1 MINQDFDLI
10 VIGSGPGGYTAAIR
24 ASQLGFKTAI
34 IEKYNSLGGTCTNVG
49 CIPAKALLDSSEHY
63 HNAETRFGSFGIQ
76 LKDLSIDIDK
86 FFGRKTEVVSQNVA
100 GINFL
105 MKKNKITIIYGTAR
119 FASNDKIIVKSAEGT
134 EQEYQSRYTIIAT
147 GSKPISLPNAVIDK
161 KRIISST
168 EALSLNEIPATMSI
182 IGGGVIGV
190 EMASVY
196 ARLGTKVTII
206 EYAANL
212 VPTMDREV
220 TTELKK
226 ILVKSGIEI
235 LLSQRVDAAVSNG
248 KQVTVKFTG
257 SEGKQQEIIT
267 DYCMVAVGRKP
278 YTDGLGLENTNIIKD
293 DRGRIVTNEAFQT
306 SVPNVYAIGDVI
318 KGPMLAHKAED
329 EAIIAVE
336 GMHGIKHHID
346 YDRIPGVVY
355 SWPEVASVGLTEE
368 QLKERNIPYNK
379 GKFPFSASGRGRAA
393 GDTSGFAKVL
403 SDPKYGEVLGV
414 HIIGARAADL
424 IAQAVTIMEFE
435 VTDSASSTISYAH
448 PTYAEAL
455 KEAFLMASGRGSLN
469 L

>member
-1 MINQDFDLI
+1 MINQDYDLI

-24 ASQLGFKTAI
+24 ASQLGYKTAI
-34 IEKYNSLGGTCTNVG
+34 IEKYNNLGGTCTNVG

-63 HNAETRFGSFGIQ
+63 HDAETRFANFGIQ
-76 LKDLSIDIDK
+76 VKGLSLDVK
-86 FFGRKTEVVSQNVA
+86 QFFGRKSEVVSQNVA

-105 MKKNKITIIYGTAR
+105 MKKNKIAVIYGTAR
-119 FASNDKIIVKSAEGT
+119 FFSNDHIAVKGADGS
-134 EQEYQSRYTIIAT
+134 EQEYRSKYTIIAT
-147 GSKPISLPNAVIDK
+147 GSKPISLPNAAIDK

-168 EALSLNEIPATMSI
+168 EALSLNEIPATMSV

-212 VPTMDREV
+212 VPTMDKEL

-226 ILVKSGIEI
+226 ILTKSGIDI
-235 LLSQRVDAAVSNG
+235 LLSQRVDSAVSDG
-248 KQVTVKFTG
+248 KKVTVKYTG
-257 SEGKQQEIIT
+257 TDQKQQEITT

-278 YTDGLGLENTNIIKD
+278 YTDGLGLENTSIQQD
-293 DRGRIVTNEAFQT
+293 DRGRIVTDATFRT
-306 SVPNVYAIGDVI
+306 TAPHVYAIGDVI

-329 EAIIAVE
+329 EAIAAVE
-336 GMHGIKHHID
+336 GIHGHPHHIN

-368 QLKERNIPYNK
+368 QLKEQGIPYNK

-424 IAQAVTIMEFE
+424 IAQAVTIMEYE
-435 VTDSASSTISYAH
+435 ITDLASSTISYAH

-455 KEAFLMASGRGSLN
+455 KEAFLAASGRGALN
-469 L
+469 M